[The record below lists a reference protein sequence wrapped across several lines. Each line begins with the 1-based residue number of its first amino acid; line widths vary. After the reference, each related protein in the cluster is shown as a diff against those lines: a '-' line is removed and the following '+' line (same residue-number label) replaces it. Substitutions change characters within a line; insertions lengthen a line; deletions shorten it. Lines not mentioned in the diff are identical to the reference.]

1 MIERSHTRNLRLDAK
16 ALQLGDVRQGARGR
30 AVRHGRLPGFE
41 PAMAAGHLS
50 NAVVLRR
57 PALAG
62 AEAHPPRTGLLATT
76 REAQAQNANPPC
88 NGRNDYKASPFLR
101 A

>member
-1 MIERSHTRNLRLDAK
+1 MIQRSHMRNLRLDAT
-16 ALQLGDVRQGARGR
+16 APQLGDVCRGARGR
-30 AVRHGRLPGFE
+30 AVRHGRLPGYQ
-41 PAMAAGHLS
+41 PGAVAGRLS
-50 NAVVLRR
+50 NAVVLRS

-62 AEAHPPRTGLLATT
+62 AEANPPRTGLLATT
-76 REAQAQNANPPC
+76 REAQAQNANPQC